1 LWLIHFFLGGVKSV
15 LMAAARRLSGD
26 FASGG
31 QGLAPLHP
39 IMRLRRGVGIALREE
54 KAKTSL
60 F

>member
-1 LWLIHFFLGGVKSV
+1 
-15 LMAAARRLSGD
+15 MAAARRLTGD

-39 IMRLRRGVGIALREE
+39 ILRLRRGVGIALRKE
-54 KAKTSL
+54 KANAAL